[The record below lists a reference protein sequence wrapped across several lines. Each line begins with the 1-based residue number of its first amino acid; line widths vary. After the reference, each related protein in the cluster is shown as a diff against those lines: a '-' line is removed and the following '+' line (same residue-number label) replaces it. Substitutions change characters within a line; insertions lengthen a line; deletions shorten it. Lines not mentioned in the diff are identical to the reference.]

1 MRGPYTQRIAIWKRR
16 IRTDERPEA
25 VHMTPRRVFLAAVL
39 AASLGTT
46 GCSDPA
52 PPDPAAGIPKLDQR
66 ARALPPPE
74 TACAP
79 VAPSAAGAP
88 GATVPRCALNLG
100 RAVGALAVPPEG
112 SPAIVSLIHAAT
124 ASWTL
129 PAMTY
134 ALAFDPLPAEQEA
147 RAIVAS
153 ATRDRALFAVGTDL
167 LAYAPSSGKVAGRV
181 AGPGGIIHDL
191 AWTSDG
197 AWIVVAAG
205 GKAFVLDATGK
216 VVRALAVDGSALHV
230 AVAADGTHTAV
241 ANDVGAIRL
250 LGTDD
255 AAARTLTPS
264 LQPVEGLAFVGDLL
278 WVAGSDGTLRAF
290 ATSSG
295 DEVKRIDAGAALT
308 RLAVSAD
315 GRRAAVAARDR
326 VIRVYA
332 LPAGAPVG
340 SLTWHRAQITALA
353 WGADGTLLSGDGDGA
368 LAVWDPSATRP

>member
-1 MRGPYTQRIAIWKRR
+1 
-16 IRTDERPEA
+16 
-25 VHMTPRRVFLAAVL
+25 MTPRLVSLAPAVLLAVL
-39 AASLGTT
+39 AAT

-74 TACAP
+74 TACATVEP
-79 VAPSAAGAP
+79 AAGAER
-88 GATVPRCALNLG
+88 GAPLPRCAVKLG
-100 RAVGALAVPPEG
+100 RAIGALAVPPEG
-112 SPAIVSLIHAAT
+112 SPAIVSLVHAAT

-134 ALAFDPLPAEQEA
+134 AAPFDPLPAEQEA

-153 ATRDRALFAVGTDL
+153 GARDRALFAVGADL
-167 LAYAPSSGKVAGRV
+167 IAYAPSAGKVTGRA
-181 AGPGGIIHDL
+181 AGPGGTINDL
-191 AWTSDG
+191 AWTGDG
-197 AWIVVAAG
+197 AWMVVAAG
-205 GKAFVLDATGK
+205 GKAYVLDATGK
-216 VVRALAVDGSALHV
+216 VMRMLAVEGSALHV
-230 AVAADGTHTAV
+230 AVAADGTHTAI

-264 LQPVEGLAFVGDLL
+264 LQPAEGLAFAGDLL
-278 WVAGSDGTLRAF
+278 WVAGADGTLRAF
-290 ATSSG
+290 SIPSG
-295 DEVKRIDAGAALT
+295 DEAKRIDAGAPLT

-315 GRRAAVAARDR
+315 GGRAAVAGRDR

-332 LPAGAPVG
+332 LPAGTAVA
-340 SLTWHRAQITALA
+340 SLNWHQAQITGLA

-368 LAVWDPSATRP
+368 LAVWNPAGTRP